1 MDLWREIVGWAGS
14 ALLITSLMQP
24 TISRLRWVNLG
35 ASTLLMAYNL
45 LLGSAPMVAL
55 NVTLIVINCVY
66 LFRARRAARAASE
79 PIVVSAPDPASAPDP
94 TEVPDRH
101 PSRADREKAR
111 TWND

>member
-55 NVTLIVINCVY
+55 NVTLIAINVVY
-66 LFRARRAARAASE
+66 LIRGARAARTARAETTSTPIPDSTEASVRQ
-79 PIVVSAPDPASAPDP
+79 P
-94 TEVPDRH
+94 R
-101 PSRADREKAR
+101 R
-111 TWND
+111 

>member
-35 ASTLLMAYNL
+35 ASSMLMVYNL

-55 NVTLIVINCVY
+55 NVTLIAINCVY
-66 LFRARRAARAASE
+66 LFRATRAARAARAANAE
-79 PIVVSAPDPASAPDP
+79 PDP
-94 TEVPDRH
+94 TPDHTEASAR
-101 PSRADREKAR
+101 PSSR
-111 TWND
+111 